1 MSNRAFYS
9 ASVKDFLITSP
20 EEIVGII
27 TSHHSQDLVHLQ
39 TNAWRKQIEI
49 LQASLQALQIGHVFF
64 EMLIPRMGK
73 RADVVYIADGIIF
86 VLEFKVGETE
96 YKSHDLRQTEGY
108 AMDLNCFHEASHEQ
122 LICPVL
128 VATNAQD
135 EVLDFKKQTIG
146 VLSPIK
152 ANANNLANILG
163 DALEIYKA
171 QKTIDPIT
179 WMNGRYKPTP
189 TIIEAAQAL
198 YAKHDVTD
206 IARSDAEAVNLA
218 ETVGRINEIIH
229 QSRIQ
234 KKKSIC
240 FVTGVPGAGKTL
252 VGLNIATLHNNTQ
265 DEEHAVFLSGNGPL
279 VDVLREALAK
289 DSEARNPD
297 ISITDARRETSSFIQ
312 NIHHFRDEYL
322 RDNNRAPIE
331 KVVIFDEAQRA
342 WDVNKTSKFMQQKR
356 NQASFNQSEPEFL
369 IGVMDR
375 HDEWCVVI
383 ALVSGGQE
391 INDGEAGLNGWF
403 SALEKHYLDWHVY
416 YSEKLKQKEYAGEN
430 VELNLLQNTKSFS
443 EHSLHLATSMRSFR
457 ADKLSHFVHYLI
469 HNQPTQALSI
479 YKEISAHY
487 PISVTRD
494 LSKAKVWIKAQKRG
508 LESCGLIASAGAK
521 RLKAEGVFV
530 SNDVDATHWFLNS
543 QDDVRSCHFL
553 EDAGTEFLVQGLELD
568 WCLIA
573 WDADYRYKNNV
584 FEYWNFKGSKWMHV
598 HNDAQQRYLEN
609 SYRVLLTRAR
619 QGMVIYV
626 PQGNNQDLTR
636 TPAFYNE
643 TYQYLQ
649 QCGLAELLVF
659 STT

>member
-1 MSNRAFYS
+1 MSPTMSNRAYYS
-9 ASVKDFLITSP
+9 ASVKDFLITSSD
-20 EEIVGII
+20 EIIGII

-39 TNAWRKQIEI
+39 TNAWGKQIKI
-49 LQASLQALQIGHVFF
+49 LQASLQIFQTGHVFF

-96 YKSHDLRQTEGY
+96 YKSHDLGQVEGY
-108 AMDLNCFHEASHEQ
+108 AMDLSCFHEASHAQ
-122 LICPVL
+122 LICPIL

-135 EVLDFKKQTIG
+135 EVLDFNKQTIG
-146 VLSPIK
+146 VLHPIK
-152 ANANNLANILG
+152 ANANNLGKILG
-163 DALEIYKA
+163 DILEAYKA
-171 QKTIDPIT
+171 LKAIDPIV
-179 WMNGRYKPTP
+179 WVNGRYKPTP

-198 YAKHDVTD
+198 YAKHDVAD

-234 KKKSIC
+234 KQKSIC

-252 VGLNIATLHNNTQ
+252 VGLNIATMHNNPQ

-322 RDNNRAPIE
+322 RDGNRAPIE

-342 WDVNKTSKFMQQKR
+342 WDVKKASKFMQHKR
-356 NQASFNQSEPEFL
+356 NQAGFNQSEPEFL

-383 ALVSGGQE
+383 ALIGGGQE

-403 SALEKHYLDWHVY
+403 SALEKHYLDWHIY
-416 YSEKLKQKEYAGEN
+416 YSEKLKQKEYAGGN
-430 VELNLLQNTKSFS
+430 VELNLLENTKSYS
-443 EHSLHLATSMRSFR
+443 EQSLHLATSMRSFR

-469 HNQPTQALSI
+469 HNQPSQALSI
-479 YKEISAHY
+479 YQEISAHY
-487 PISVTRD
+487 PNFVTRD
-494 LSKAKVWIKAQKRG
+494 LSKAKAWVKAQKRG

-521 RLKAEGVFV
+521 RLKAEGIFV
-530 SNDVDATHWFLNS
+530 NNEIDATHWFLNS

-553 EDAGTEFLVQGLELD
+553 EDAGTEFVVQGLELD

-584 FEYWNFKGSKWMHV
+584 FEHWNFKGSKWMHV
-598 HNDAQQRYLEN
+598 HNEAQQRYLEN

-626 PQGNNQDLTR
+626 PQGNSQDLTR
-636 TPAFYNE
+636 VPKFYDE

-649 QCGLAELLVF
+649 LCGLTVL
-659 STT
+659 

>member
-1 MSNRAFYS
+1 MSNRAYYS
-9 ASVKDFLITSP
+9 ASVKDFLITSSD
-20 EEIVGII
+20 EIIGII

-39 TNAWRKQIEI
+39 TNAWGKQIEI
-49 LQASLQALQIGHVFF
+49 VQTSLQTLQTGYVFF

-96 YKSHDLRQTEGY
+96 YKSHDLSQTEGY
-108 AMDLNCFHEASHEQ
+108 AMDLSCFHETSHWQ

-135 EVLDFKKQTIG
+135 EVLDIKKQAIG

-152 ANANNLANILG
+152 ANANNLTKIFGDIL
-163 DALEIYKA
+163 ETYKA
-171 QKTIDPIT
+171 LKAIDPIA
-179 WMNGRYKPTP
+179 WMNGRYRPTP

-198 YAKHDVTD
+198 YAKHDVKD

-229 QSRIQ
+229 QSRI
-234 KKKSIC
+234 KKQKSIC

-252 VGLNIATLHNNTQ
+252 VGLNIATMHNNAQ

-289 DSEARNPD
+289 DSEARNSD

-322 RDNNRAPIE
+322 RDSHRAPIE

-356 NQASFNQSEPEFL
+356 NQAGFNQSEPEFL
-369 IGVMDR
+369 VGVMDR

-383 ALVSGGQE
+383 ALIGGGQE
-391 INDGEAGLNGWF
+391 INDGEAGL
-403 SALEKHYLDWHVY
+403 EKHYLDWHIY
-416 YSEKLKQKEYAGEN
+416 YSERLKQKEYAGEN
-430 VELNLLQNTKSFS
+430 VELNLLQNTKSYS

-479 YKEISAHY
+479 YQQISAQY
-487 PISVTRD
+487 PMFVTRD
-494 LSKAKVWIKAQKRG
+494 LSKAKAWVKAQKRG

-521 RLKAEGVFV
+521 RLKAEGIFV
-530 SNDVDATHWFLNS
+530 NNEIDATHWFLNS

-598 HNDAQQRYLEN
+598 HNESQQRYLEN

-626 PQGNNQDLTR
+626 PQGNSQDTTR
-636 TPAFYNE
+636 APAFYDDS
-643 TYQYLQ
+643 YQYLKK
-649 QCGLAELLVF
+649 CGLAEI
-659 STT
+659 

>member
-1 MSNRAFYS
+1 MSLTMSNRAYYS
-9 ASVKDFLITSP
+9 ASVQDFLIASSD
-20 EEIVGII
+20 EIIGII

-39 TNAWRKQIEI
+39 TNAWGKQIEI
-49 LQASLQALQIGHVFF
+49 LQTSLQALQTGHVFF

-86 VLEFKVGETE
+86 ILEFKVGETE

-108 AMDLNCFHEASHEQ
+108 AMDLSCFHEASHEQ
-122 LICPVL
+122 LICPIL

-135 EVLDFKKQTIG
+135 EVLEFKRQAIG
-146 VLSPIK
+146 VLYPIK
-152 ANANNLANILG
+152 GNANNLAKILGNIL
-163 DALEIYKA
+163 ETYKA
-171 QKTIDPIT
+171 LKAIDPIA

-229 QSRIQ
+229 QSRI
-234 KKKSIC
+234 KKQKSIC

-252 VGLNIATLHNNTQ
+252 VGLNIATMHNNPQ

-289 DSEARNPD
+289 DSEARNSD

-322 RDNNRAPIE
+322 RDSHRAPIE

-356 NQASFNQSEPEFL
+356 NQAGFNQSEPEFL
-369 IGVMDR
+369 VGVMDR

-383 ALVSGGQE
+383 ALIGGGQE

-403 SALEKHYLDWHVY
+403 SALEKHYLDWHIY

-430 VELNLLQNTKSFS
+430 VELNLLQNTKSCS

-479 YKEISAHY
+479 YQQISAQY
-487 PISVTRD
+487 PMFVTHD
-494 LSKAKVWIKAQKRG
+494 LSKAKAWVKAQKRG

-530 SNDVDATHWFLNS
+530 NNEIDATHWFLNS

-553 EDAGTEFLVQGLELD
+553 EDAGTEFVVQGLELD

-584 FEYWNFKGSKWMHV
+584 FEHWNFKGSKWMHV
-598 HNDAQQRYLEN
+598 HNEAQQRYLEN

-636 TPAFYNE
+636 TPEFYDE

-649 QCGLAELLVF
+649 QCGLVEL
-659 STT
+659 

>member
-1 MSNRAFYS
+1 MSKRAYYS
-9 ASVKDFLITSP
+9 ANVKDFLIASRD
-20 EEIVGII
+20 EIIGII
-27 TSHHSQDLVHLQ
+27 TSHYSQDLVHLQ
-39 TNAWRKQIEI
+39 TNAWGKQIEI
-49 LQASLQALQIGHVFF
+49 LQASLHTFQTGHLFF

-73 RADVVYIADGIIF
+73 RADVVYITDGIIF

-96 YKSHDLRQTEGY
+96 YKSQDLRQTESY
-108 AMDLNCFHEASHEQ
+108 AIDLSCFHETSHEQ
-122 LICPVL
+122 LICPIL
-128 VATNAQD
+128 VATSAQD
-135 EVLDFKKQTIG
+135 EILDFKKQAIG
-146 VLSPIK
+146 VLAPVN
-152 ANANNLANILG
+152 ANANNLAKIL
-163 DALEIYKA
+163 DDILETYKSP
-171 QKTIDPIT
+171 KTIDPIA
-179 WMNGRYKPTP
+179 WVNGRYKPTP

-198 YAKHDVTD
+198 YAKHDVSD

-229 QSRIQ
+229 QSRI
-234 KKKSIC
+234 KKQKSIC

-252 VGLNIATLHNNTQ
+252 VGLNIATLHNNAQ

-322 RDNNRAPIE
+322 RDGNRAPIE

-342 WDVNKTSKFMQQKR
+342 WDVNKASKFMQQKR
-356 NQASFNQSEPEFL
+356 NQAYFNQSEPEFL

-375 HDEWCVVI
+375 HDKWCVVI
-383 ALVSGGQE
+383 ALIGGGQE

-403 SALEKHYLDWHVY
+403 SALEKHYLDWHIY

-430 VELNLLQNTKSFS
+430 VELSLLQNTKSYS

-469 HNQPTQALSI
+469 HNQPTQALAI
-479 YKEISAHY
+479 YKQISAHY
-487 PISVTRD
+487 PMFVTHD
-494 LSKAKVWIKAQKRG
+494 LSKAKTWIKAQKRG
-508 LESCGLIASAGAK
+508 LESSGLIASAGAK
-521 RLKAEGVFV
+521 RLKAEGIFV
-530 SNDVDATHWFLNS
+530 NNEIDATHWFLNS

-573 WDADYRYKNNV
+573 WDADYRYINNV
-584 FEYWNFKGSKWMHV
+584 FEHWNFKGSKWMHV
-598 HNDAQQRYLEN
+598 YNESQQRYLEN

-636 TPAFYNE
+636 TQKFYDE

-649 QCGLAELLVF
+649 QCGLTEL
-659 STT
+659 

>member
-1 MSNRAFYS
+1 MSSRAYYS
-9 ASVKDFLITSP
+9 ASVKDFLIASP
-20 EEIVGII
+20 DKIIGII

-39 TNAWRKQIEI
+39 TNAWGKQIEI
-49 LQASLQALQIGHVFF
+49 LQTSLQTLQTGHVFF

-108 AMDLNCFHEASHEQ
+108 AMDLSCFHEASHEQ
-122 LICPVL
+122 LICPIL

-135 EVLDFKKQTIG
+135 EFLDVEKQAIG
-146 VLSPIK
+146 VLHPIK
-152 ANANNLANILG
+152 ANANNLSKILG
-163 DALEIYKA
+163 DILETYKA
-171 QKTIDPIT
+171 LKAIDQKT

-198 YAKHDVTD
+198 YAKHDVSD

-229 QSRIQ
+229 QSRI
-234 KKKSIC
+234 KKQKSIC

-252 VGLNIATLHNNTQ
+252 VGLNIATMHNNAQ

-279 VDVLREALAK
+279 VDVLREALSK

-322 RDNNRAPIE
+322 RDSRRAPIE

-342 WDVNKTSKFMQQKR
+342 WDVNKASKFMQQKR
-356 NQASFNQSEPEFL
+356 NQADFNQSEPEFL

-375 HDEWCVVI
+375 HDKWCVVI
-383 ALVSGGQE
+383 ALIGGGQE

-403 SALEKHYLDWHVY
+403 SALEKHYLDWHIY
-416 YSEKLKQKEYAGEN
+416 YSDKLKQKEYAGGN
-430 VELNLLQNTKSFS
+430 VELNLLENTKSYS

-469 HNQPTQALSI
+469 HNQPNQALKI
-479 YKEISAHY
+479 YQEICPLY
-487 PISVTRD
+487 PIFVTRD
-494 LSKAKVWIKAQKRG
+494 LSIAKAWIKAQKRG

-521 RLKAEGVFV
+521 RLKAEGIFV
-530 SNDVDATHWFLNS
+530 NNEIDAKHWFLNS
-543 QDDVRSCHFL
+543 HDDVRSCHFL
-553 EDAGTEFLVQGLELD
+553 EDAGTEFVVQGLELD

-584 FEYWNFKGSKWMHV
+584 FEHWNFKGSKWMHV
-598 HNDAQQRYLEN
+598 HNEAQQRYLEN

-636 TPAFYNE
+636 MPKFYDK

-649 QCGLAELLVF
+649 KCGLTEL
-659 STT
+659 

>member
-1 MSNRAFYS
+1 MSNRAYYS
-9 ASVKDFLITSP
+9 ASAQDFLQTSSDEVIGKITS
-20 EEIVGII
+20 E
-27 TSHHSQDLVHLQ
+27 HAQDLVHLQ
-39 TNAWRKQIEI
+39 TNAWGSQIEI
-49 LQASLQALQIGHVFF
+49 LKRTLQTLQTGYVFF

-73 RADVVYIADGIIF
+73 RADVVYIANGIVF

-96 YKSHDLRQTEGY
+96 YKTHDLRQAEGY
-108 AMDLNCFHEASHEQ
+108 AMDLSCFHETSHDQ
-122 LICPVL
+122 LIFPIL
-128 VATNAQD
+128 VATNAPD
-135 EVLDFKKQTIG
+135 EVLDYTKQTTG
-146 VLSPIK
+146 VFPPIK
-152 ANANNLANILG
+152 ANADNLTKILSQILG
-163 DALEIYKA
+163 AYES
-171 QKTIDPIT
+171 TIAINPTI
-179 WMNGRYKPTP
+179 WINGRYKPTP

-198 YAKHDVTD
+198 YANHNVND
-206 IARSDAEAVNLA
+206 IARSDADAVNLA

-234 KKKSIC
+234 KQKSIC

-252 VGLNIATLHNNTQ
+252 VGLNIATIHNNVK

-289 DSEARNPD
+289 DSKSRNAD
-297 ISITDARRETSSFIQ
+297 KSIADARRETGSFIQ

-322 RDNNRAPIE
+322 RDSERAPIE

-342 WDVNKTSKFMQQKR
+342 WDVEKTSKFMRQKR
-356 NQASFNQSEPEFL
+356 DQAEFNQSEPEFL
-369 IGVMDR
+369 VGVMDR

-383 ALVSGGQE
+383 ALIGGGQE

-403 SALEKHYLDWHVY
+403 SALQNNYSDWHIY
-416 YSEKLKQKEYAGEN
+416 YSDKLKQKEYAGQN
-430 VELNLLQNTKSFS
+430 VELSLLKETQSNS

-469 HNQPTQALSI
+469 HNQTSQAHTI
-479 YKEISAHY
+479 YQQIKADY
-487 PISVTRD
+487 PIFVTRD
-494 LSKAKVWIKAQKRG
+494 LSKAKAWTKAKRRG
-508 LESCGLIASAGAK
+508 LESCGLIASSGAK

-530 SNDVDATHWFLNS
+530 NNEIDAAHWFLNS

-584 FEYWNFKGSKWMHV
+584 FEHWSFTGSKWMHV
-598 HNDAQQRYLEN
+598 HNESKQRYLEN

-626 PQGNNQDLTR
+626 PLGDRHDATR
-636 TPAFYNE
+636 TPAFYAE
-643 TYQYLQ
+643 TYEYLKN
-649 QCGLAELLVF
+649 CGIPEL
-659 STT
+659 

>member
-1 MSNRAFYS
+1 MSPTMSNRAFYS
-9 ASVKDFLITSP
+9 ASVKDFLIALP
-20 EEIVGII
+20 DEIIGII

-39 TNAWRKQIEI
+39 TNAWGKQIEI
-49 LQASLQALQIGHVFF
+49 LQTSLQALQTGHVFF

-96 YKSHDLRQTEGY
+96 YKSHDLRQVEGY
-108 AMDLNCFHEASHEQ
+108 AMDLSCFHEASHEQ
-122 LICPVL
+122 LICPIL

-135 EVLDFKKQTIG
+135 EVLDVKKQTIG
-146 VLSPIK
+146 VLHPIK
-152 ANANNLANILG
+152 ANANNLAKILG
-163 DALEIYKA
+163 DILEIYKTLIA
-171 QKTIDPIT
+171 IDPIA
-179 WMNGRYKPTP
+179 WVNGRYKPTP

-198 YAKHDVTD
+198 YAKHDVSD
-206 IARSDAEAVNLA
+206 IARSDADAMNLA

-229 QSRIQ
+229 RSRINKQ
-234 KKKSIC
+234 KSIC

-252 VGLNIATLHNNTQ
+252 VGLNIATVHNNAQ

-322 RDNNRAPIE
+322 RDSNRAPIE

-342 WDVNKTSKFMQQKR
+342 WDVNKASKFMQQKR
-356 NQASFNQSEPEFL
+356 NQAGFNQSEPEFL
-369 IGVMDR
+369 VGVMDR

-383 ALVSGGQE
+383 ALIGGGQE
-391 INDGEAGLNGWF
+391 INDGEAGLNCWF
-403 SALEKHYLDWHVY
+403 SALETHFLDWHIY
-416 YSEKLKQKEYAGEN
+416 YSDKLKQKEYAGEN
-430 VELNLLQNTKSFS
+430 VELNLLQNTKSYS
-443 EHSLHLATSMRSFR
+443 EQSLHLATSMRSFR

-469 HNQPTQALSI
+469 HNQPAQALTI
-479 YKEISAHY
+479 YQEISAHY
-487 PISVTRD
+487 PIFVTRD
-494 LSKAKVWIKAQKRG
+494 LSKAKAWIKAQKRG

-521 RLKAEGVFV
+521 RLKAEGIFV
-530 SNDVDATHWFLNS
+530 NNEIDATHWFLNS

-553 EDAGTEFLVQGLELD
+553 EDAGTEFVVQGLELD
-568 WCLIA
+568 CCLIA

-584 FEYWNFKGSKWMHV
+584 FEHWNFKGSKWMHV
-598 HNDAQQRYLEN
+598 HNEAQQRYLEN

-626 PQGNNQDLTR
+626 PQGNSQDLTR
-636 TPAFYNE
+636 VPKFYDE

-649 QCGLAELLVF
+649 QCGLAEI
-659 STT
+659 

>member
-1 MSNRAFYS
+1 MSKRAYYS
-9 ASVKDFLITSP
+9 ASVKDFLIKSSD
-20 EEIVGII
+20 EIIGII

-39 TNAWRKQIEI
+39 TNAWGKQIEI
-49 LQASLQALQIGHVFF
+49 LQTSLQALQTGHVFF

-96 YKSHDLRQTEGY
+96 YKSHDLRQVEGY
-108 AMDLNCFHEASHEQ
+108 AMDLSCFHEASHEE
-122 LICPVL
+122 LICPIL

-146 VLSPIK
+146 VLHPIK
-152 ANANNLANILG
+152 ANANNLAKILA
-163 DALEIYKA
+163 DILETYKA
-171 QKTIDPIT
+171 LKAIDPIV
-179 WMNGRYKPTP
+179 WVNGRYKPTP

-206 IARSDAEAVNLA
+206 IARSDAETVNLA

-234 KKKSIC
+234 KQKSIC

-252 VGLNIATLHNNTQ
+252 VGLNIATMHNNAQ

-289 DSEARNPD
+289 DSEARNAD

-322 RDNNRAPIE
+322 RDGNRAPIE

-356 NQASFNQSEPEFL
+356 NQAGFNQSEPEFL

-383 ALVSGGQE
+383 ALIGGGQE

-403 SALEKHYLDWHVY
+403 SALEKHYLDWHIY
-416 YSEKLKQKEYAGEN
+416 YSQKLKQKEYAGEN
-430 VELNLLQNTKSFS
+430 VELSLLQNTKSYS

-479 YKEISAHY
+479 YQEIQEHY
-487 PISVTRD
+487 PIFVTRD
-494 LSKAKVWIKAQKRG
+494 LTKAKAWVKAQKRG

-521 RLKAEGVFV
+521 RLKAEGIFV
-530 SNDVDATHWFLNS
+530 NNEIDATHWFLNS
-543 QDDVRSCHFL
+543 LDDVRSCHFL

-598 HNDAQQRYLEN
+598 HNEAQQRYLEN

-636 TPAFYNE
+636 TPKFYDE

-649 QCGLAELLVF
+649 QCGLTEL
-659 STT
+659 